1 MQRFISSTI
10 KVKSVDV
17 RLSTYFDFD
26 KKNNKEDPEFK
37 VGDPVKISNLKTCF
51 QKFVFQICLKTVL
64 WFQMLKILLHGHM
77 LLVIFKM
84 KKLLEP
90 FMKENCK
97 KQIKE
102 FTREKVIKRKGDNSF
117 NSWIDEKAI
126 FM

>member
-37 VGDPVKISNLKTCF
+37 VGDPVKITNLKTCF

-90 FMKENCK
+90 FMKENCR

-102 FTREKVIKRKGDNSF
+102 NLQEKK
-117 NSWIDEKAI
+117 
-126 FM
+126 

>member
-1 MQRFISSTI
+1 MQRSISSTI
-10 KVKSVDV
+10 KMKSVDV
-17 RLSTYFDFD
+17 RSSTYFDFD

-37 VGDPVKISNLKTCF
+37 VGDPVRISNLKTCF
-51 QKFVFQICLKTVL
+51 QKFVFQICLKTFL

-90 FMKENCK
+90 IMKENCK

-102 FTREKVIKRKGDNSF
+102 NLQEKK
-117 NSWIDEKAI
+117 
-126 FM
+126 